1 MPQPLPKPPNQEL
14 ITHEKKRQIEGK
26 LFSLGKK
33 LRAEG
38 KSEDQVKEAVA
49 KERVRLHG
57 EMTKNKDKMDLRDK
71 H

>member
-1 MPQPLPKPPNQEL
+1 M
-14 ITHEKKRQIEGK
+14 
-26 LFSLGKK
+26 FSLGKK

-38 KSEDQVKEAVA
+38 KSEEKVKEAVA
-49 KERVRLHG
+49 KERVRLQG